1 MGSEAFKFYHKN
13 RYATYQEC
21 LNPCKIMT
29 VTTINKFKVFESTYD
44 VEIYVPRQVEVTR
57 EVFVKSVL
65 SLGMSVLNKML
76 LSNVTLISLV
86 AEIGGFLGM
95 ILGVS
100 IMDLEAFSKNH
111 IFPIIRAFRKPKK

>member
-1 MGSEAFKFYHKN
+1 
-13 RYATYQEC
+13 
-21 LNPCKIMT
+21 MT

-65 SLGMSVLNKML
+65 SLGISACYKML
-76 LSNVTLISLV
+76 LNNVTLISLV